1 MASEKKP
8 IHSNQGQ
15 QLQRHKF
22 SLLHFEKGL
31 GLRRIAAMCQHAER
45 VALSLR
51 YVCER
56 FCFWSGAAGTQM
68 LGRRSSAGYGSAGPP
83 HGLGQSD
90 RVPGPSQCYKYS
102 RSRAWCRAMRSE
114 WLEILQK
121 GMLCWKDT
129 KTRRERERVFEGE
142 RENKETQNQP
152 AMNTSLRK
160 TITPVSAVWT
170 ASMARNITWGMRR
183 RRTYKLQPLKRH
195 HTNEITQ

>member
-31 GLRRIAAMCQHAER
+31 GLRRIAAMCNTLSV

-90 RVPGPSQCYKYS
+90 RCQDRHSATSTPGPEHD
-102 RSRAWCRAMRSE
+102 A
-114 WLEILQK
+114 
-121 GMLCWKDT
+121 G
-129 KTRRERERVFEGE
+129 
-142 RENKETQNQP
+142 P
-152 AMNTSLRK
+152 
-160 TITPVSAVWT
+160 
-170 ASMARNITWGMRR
+170 WG
-183 RRTYKLQPLKRH
+183 QSD
-195 HTNEITQ
+195 